1 MAKLPYPSAV
11 IFDWDNTLVDN
22 WGTIAEALNTALV
35 ADGQQPWTLEEVKQ
49 RAMRALR
56 ESFPVWFGDR
66 WEKAREVFYDK
77 FLAIHLDYLQPLPQ
91 AAELLT
97 ALREANIPLYIVS
110 NKRGDVMRREV
121 AHLGWGQHFVACVGS
136 FDATLDKPHPEP
148 VELALGK
155 GGLKI
160 GDKSIWFVGDTHV
173 DIECANNTGC
183 TAILIHNVAETRNL
197 QVDAM
202 VSNCQDLQSLFY
214 DLTSIKNK
222 TANGAAS

>member
-1 MAKLPYPSAV
+1 MTNLPYPSAV

-35 ADGQQPWTLEEVKQ
+35 ADGQQPWTLDEVKQ

-66 WEKAREVFYDK
+66 WEKARERFYEK
-77 FLAIHLDYLQPLPQ
+77 FLAIHLEYLQPLPN
-91 AAELLT
+91 AKELLSDL
-97 ALREANIPLYIVS
+97 AAADVPLFIVS

-121 AHLGWGQHFVACVGS
+121 AHLGWTERFVTCVGS
-136 FDATLDKPHPEP
+136 FDAPKDKPHPEP

-155 GGLKI
+155 AGIKT
-160 GDKSIWFVGDTHV
+160 GDKSIWFVGDTYI
-173 DIECANNTGC
+173 DIECANTTGC
-183 TAILIHNVAETRNL
+183 TAILIHNVAESRNL
-197 QVDAM
+197 HVDAA
-202 VSNCQDLQSLFY
+202 VSNCQELQSLFY
-214 DLTSIKNK
+214 NLRSKKNK